1 MSENFAVEAQQA
13 RDRWLNQ
20 DHSVNLQQHYQRL
33 DAEQANGLNGIEIR
47 ERAQSLGKDEF
58 LKILIAQLSH
68 QDPTQPMQDQEFIA
82 QMAQFSSLEQMK
94 NMSDSMERMS
104 EIQGLQSINIVGRY
118 IVGKDSIT
126 GEQVMGRAEAL
137 FYGDDGE
144 TYFKV
149 NDSAVVLSD
158 VRLIG
163 DPQEFR
169 AANVPGVRGSAG
181 PAASDQGPA
190 ATEAPSSLPRAN
202 PGEAGAI
209 HEQIQGQAASQAAA
223 ANSEEATAARQRIGA
238 AAARAYESNLSAP
251 ETRSAQTEME
261 TSSGTETNEEP

>member
-181 PAASDQGPA
+181 PAAASMRPISCRSPPG
-190 ATEAPSSLPRAN
+190 PRARC
-202 PGEAGAI
+202 PVCG
-209 HEQIQGQAASQAAA
+209 SL
-223 ANSEEATAARQRIGA
+223 ATR
-238 AAARAYESNLSAP
+238 
-251 ETRSAQTEME
+251 
-261 TSSGTETNEEP
+261 